1 MRMRGPFGYPVLTQN
16 QKLGIRRPNQWL
28 PYREQMYWY
37 RYAHLWLSFRF
48 QPYRGLYPVASYKF
62 VGSDLVTINV
72 FPDLRSKVLK
82 KFSVGV
88 EQNSPLPPLSDESV
102 VLKKFPRVC
111 QFLTATSYDDGSPR
125 APGRV
130 WIDNDGIGFTVTL
143 MEPTAY
149 ARVRLRAATIDDT
162 FRVMEAHLNAENAPW
177 EVDQYARERAEQKKS
192 KKK

>member
-1 MRMRGPFGYPVLTQN
+1 MRKRGPFGYQVLTEN
-16 QKLGIRRPNQWL
+16 RKPGIRRPNQWL
-28 PYREQMYWY
+28 PYRETRYWY
-37 RYAHLWLSFRF
+37 RYGRLWLCFRF
-48 QPYRGLYPVASYKF
+48 QPHRGLYPESSHYF
-62 VGSDLVTINV
+62 EGRELVTINV
-72 FPDLRSKVLK
+72 FPSLWSKSMK

-88 EQNSPLPPLSDESV
+88 EQNAPLPPLSDESV

-111 QFLTATSYDDGSPR
+111 QFLTATAYDDGSPR

-130 WIDNDGIGFTVTL
+130 WIDNDGIGFTVTM

-149 ARVRLRAATIDDT
+149 ARVRLRATTIDDMY
-162 FRVMEAHLNAENAPW
+162 RVMEAHLSAENAPW